1 MYFDNFVKLKDLKLH
16 KEHHADNNAKGGS
29 NSYYLSAVY
38 EYENNFVVSEIT
50 IPHIALPLNVITG
63 FDTDLTSFSF
73 SDDIEYTLHMPG
85 DHTLPVYRTDKGVY
99 YEEKIIKEK
108 RQKMTL
114 EEVEDALGYKI
125 ELVSER

>member
-1 MYFDNFVKLKDLKLH
+1 MDFDNFVKLKDLKLH
-16 KEHHADNNAKGGS
+16 KVHHASNNTKGGS

-63 FDTDLTSFSF
+63 FDTDYTAYSF
-73 SDDIEYTLHMPG
+73 SDDVEYTLHMPG
-85 DHTLPVYRTDKGVY
+85 NHTLTVYRTDKGVY

-108 RQKMTL
+108 RQKMTM
-114 EEVEDALGYKI
+114 EEVEKALGYKI
-125 ELVSER
+125 EVVSKR

>member
-16 KEHHADNNAKGGS
+16 KEHHASNNTKEGS
-29 NSYYLSAVY
+29 DSYYLSAVY

-63 FDTDLTSFSF
+63 FDTDYTAYSFG
-73 SDDIEYTLHMPG
+73 DDVEYTLHMPG
-85 DHTLPVYRTDKGVY
+85 NHTLPVYRTDKGVY

-114 EEVEDALGYKI
+114 EEVEDTLGYKI
-125 ELVSER
+125 ELVSKR

>member
-1 MYFDNFVKLKDLKLH
+1 MDFNNFVKLKDLKLH
-16 KEHHADNNAKGGS
+16 KEQHTSNNTKRGS
-29 NSYYLSAVY
+29 DSYYLSAVY

-50 IPHIALPLNVITG
+50 IPHIALPLDIITG
-63 FDTDLTSFSF
+63 FDTDLNDYSFGV
-73 SDDIEYTLHMPG
+73 IPEYTLHMPG
-85 DHTLPVYRTDKGVY
+85 NHTLPVCRTDKGVY

-125 ELVSER
+125 ELVSKR

>member
-1 MYFDNFVKLKDLKLH
+1 MHFDNINLKDLKLY
-16 KEHHADNNAKGGS
+16 KEHCVNNITEKEYD
-29 NSYYLSAVY
+29 SYYLSAVY

-50 IPHIALPLNVITG
+50 IPRIALPLNFITG
-63 FDTDLTSFSF
+63 FDTDRTDYSFG
-73 SDDIEYTLHMPG
+73 DIIEYTLHMPG
-85 DHTLPVYRTDKGVY
+85 NHTLPVYRTDKGVY

-125 ELVSER
+125 ELVSKR

>member
-1 MYFDNFVKLKDLKLH
+1 MDFDSFVKLKDLKLH
-16 KEHHADNNAKGGS
+16 KVHHADNNTKGGS

-63 FDTDLTSFSF
+63 FDTDLNDYSFGV
-73 SDDIEYTLHMPG
+73 IPEYTLHMPG
-85 DHTLPVYRTDKGVY
+85 NNTLPVYRTDKGVY

-114 EEVEDALGYKI
+114 EEVENALGYKI
-125 ELVSER
+125 ELVSRR

>member
-1 MYFDNFVKLKDLKLH
+1 MHFDNINLKDLKLY
-16 KEHHADNNAKGGS
+16 KEHCVNNITEKEYD
-29 NSYYLSAVY
+29 SYYLSAVY

-63 FDTDLTSFSF
+63 FDTDYTAYSFG
-73 SDDIEYTLHMPG
+73 DDVEYTLHMPG
-85 DHTLPVYRTDKGVY
+85 NHTLPVYRTDKGVY

-125 ELVSER
+125 ELVSKR